1 MKSTINSF
9 FNLKS
14 YHNMFICISKKNFTL
29 LQVEHL
35 NDDKYLPVKF
45 DNEASALFFE
55 SDNLKFYIIDINDSN
70 QINFSYHLNNS
81 KLKFKAT
88 DKDRIAIIKNSDYL
102 SARQTNLTPLFNF
115 KNKLDLWEIF
125 KLI

>member
-1 MKSTINSF
+1 
-9 FNLKS
+9 
-14 YHNMFICISKKNFTL
+14 MFICISKKNFTL

-81 KLKFKAT
+81 KLKFKET